1 MHFSTSAALLGL
13 ALPTALALCPY
24 AEQVKVDKL
33 NTPPPHPHTPR
44 DLPSSDKKG
53 IFYMNRIA
61 PGTSE
66 LYVANV
72 DGSNERPL
80 LSNSIYEYHA
90 TFSPDG
96 EWITFTG
103 ERNGD
108 GNSDIYRVRT
118 NGSDL
123 EELVATSSVEDGA
136 VMSPNGKQVAYV
148 STANGYK
155 ANIWVLDLE
164 SGKKWNLTGTA
175 STAANATLPDGYFRP
190 SWSPDGQWIA
200 FSSDR
205 NSGWYGHGDP
215 TFLGV
220 TGWEHTQEL
229 SIYAIRPN
237 GSDFRRVVARSGYS
251 LGSPKWSPSGKRI
264 LFYEMTRENT
274 WNSHRPESIDSANST
289 LVSVNFATG
298 VDRRVEVEGSGVK
311 IFPQYLSESTIGYF
325 AKGAGKEGLHTTNG
339 GFVNTSSV
347 TIRSP
352 AWSADGKKVVYE
364 KTTWSVR
371 PMDKK
376 LYSWDTDWEYRF
388 TDVFPQLS
396 NTNMIAMT
404 EKQLGNSSIVSL
416 NVNGTD
422 EHLVYNDMVSDFL
435 DSSSIAMGTAG
446 AFNPAWSPDGNWL
459 AFGVGFWFQGRAIGG
474 GWLVRATANGTYS
487 EVLLDSQTTLESNS
501 SVINHGFPSY
511 SHDGKKIVYR
521 VWGTNSTLGDKSQLG
536 LRLLDLQT
544 RKISVLT
551 TEWDNLPFFSPDG
564 ERIVFTRKTS
574 SYNYD
579 ICTMRSDGSDIK
591 VLTSSGANDAHAVWT
606 WDGRIAYSTGMF
618 GFQYECA
625 LYDQTFQPY
634 GQVVVMDADGSNK
647 RVLTDSIWEDSM
659 PMFVPNEKL
668 HGIHKTARRVYRGR
682 F

>member
-1 MHFSTSAALLGL
+1 MRFTASIALLSL
-13 ALPTALALCPY
+13 ALPPALALCPY
-24 AEQVKVDKL
+24 AERMSLEKKS
-33 NTPPPHPHTPR
+33 TPPPHMHTPR
-44 DLPSSDKKG
+44 KAPSDKKG

-61 PGTSE
+61 PGTSH

-72 DGSNERPL
+72 DGTDERPL
-80 LSNSIYEYHA
+80 LSNPIYEYHA

-118 NGSDL
+118 VGSDL
-123 EELVATSSVEDGA
+123 EELVATSSVEDGV
-136 VMSPNGKQVAYV
+136 VMSPNGKQIAYV

-155 ANIWVLDLE
+155 ANIWVMDLE
-164 SGKKWNLTGTA
+164 SGNKWNLTDTA
-175 STAANATLPDGYFRP
+175 STAADDSLPNGYFRP

-215 TFLGV
+215 IFQGV

-237 GSDFRRVVARSGYS
+237 GSDFRSVVSKPGYC
-251 LGSPKWSPSGKRI
+251 LGSPKWSLDGERI

-274 WNSHRPESIDSANST
+274 WNAHRPESIDFANSI
-289 LVSVNFATG
+289 LVSVESTTG
-298 VDRRVEVEGSGVK
+298 ADRRVEAEGAGVK
-311 IFPQYLSESTIGYF
+311 IFPQYISDSTVAYF
-325 AKGAGKEGLHTTNG
+325 AKGAGIEGFHTTAG
-339 GFVNTSSV
+339 GYVNTSSEV
-347 TIRSP
+347 IRSP

-364 KTTWSVR
+364 KTTWTIR

-376 LYSWDTDWEYRF
+376 LYSWDSEWEYRF

-396 NTNMIAMT
+396 NTKKIAMT

-416 NVNGTD
+416 SANGTD
-422 EHLVYNDMVSDFL
+422 EGLVYNVMESGFIDAKSV
-435 DSSSIAMGTAG
+435 AMGTAG
-446 AFNPAWSPDGNWL
+446 AFNPSWSLDGKWVT
-459 AFGVGFWFQGRAIGG
+459 FGVGFWFQGRATGG

-487 EVLLDSQTTLESNS
+487 EVLTESNETLSSNS
-501 SVINHGFPSY
+501 SVINSGFPSF
-511 SHDGKKIVYR
+511 SHDGKKIVFR
-521 VWGTNSTLGDKSQLG
+521 IWGTNSTLGDKSQLG
-536 LRLLDLQT
+536 LRLLDLET
-544 RKISVLT
+544 GKTSVLS
-551 TEWDNLPFFSPDG
+551 TEWDNLPSFSPDG
-564 ERIVFTRKTS
+564 KRIVFTRKTS
-574 SYNYD
+574 DYNYD
-579 ICTMRSDGSDIK
+579 ICTMRADGTDVK

-606 WDGRIAYSTGMF
+606 WDGRIAFSSGMF

-625 LYDQTFQPY
+625 LYDDTFQPY
-634 GQVVVMDADGSNK
+634 GQVVVMNTDGSNK

-659 PMFVPNEKL
+659 PLYVPNSALKTNAAKV
-668 HGIHKTARRVYRGR
+668 HK
-682 F
+682 

>member
-1 MHFSTSAALLGL
+1 MHFFRSAALLGL
-13 ALPTALALCPY
+13 ALPPAFALCPY
-24 AEQVKVDKL
+24 AEQMKVDKL
-33 NTPPPHPHTPR
+33 NKPPPHPHTPR
-44 DLPSSDKKG
+44 DLPTSDKKG

-80 LSNSIYEYHA
+80 LSNSVYEYHA

-164 SGKKWNLTGTA
+164 SGKKWNLTDTA
-175 STAANATLPDGYFRP
+175 STAANVTLPDGYFRP

-229 SIYAIRPN
+229 SIYVIRPN
-237 GSDFRRVVARSGYS
+237 GSDFRRVVAKSGYS

-289 LVSVNFATG
+289 LVSVDFATG
-298 VDRRVEVEGSGVK
+298 ADRRVEVEGSGVK
-311 IFPQYLSESTIGYF
+311 IFPQYLSESTIAYF

-376 LYSWDTDWEYRF
+376 LYSWDTNWEYRF

-396 NTNMIAMT
+396 NRNMIGMT
-404 EKQLGNSSIVSL
+404 REATGQFLHRLSECQRHRRTPSLQRHGLRFPRLILHCHGHSRCLQPCLVPRWKLARLRSWLLVPRPSHRWWLAGACYRQWYILRGIAGQPDNPGEQQQRHQPRIPQLLARRQEDCLPCLGGQTRQWVTSPSSVSASSIYRLERSPSSL
-416 NVNGTD
+416 RSGTI
-422 EHLVYNDMVSDFL
+422 YP
-435 DSSSIAMGTAG
+435 SSPQMARGS
-446 AFNPAWSPDGNWL
+446 FSPARP
-459 AFGVGFWFQGRAIGG
+459 A
-474 GWLVRATANGTYS
+474 
-487 EVLLDSQTTLESNS
+487 
-501 SVINHGFPSY
+501 
-511 SHDGKKIVYR
+511 
-521 VWGTNSTLGDKSQLG
+521 
-536 LRLLDLQT
+536 
-544 RKISVLT
+544 LT
-551 TEWDNLPFFSPDG
+551 TMISA
-564 ERIVFTRKTS
+564 R
-574 SYNYD
+574 
-579 ICTMRSDGSDIK
+579 
-591 VLTSSGANDAHAVWT
+591 
-606 WDGRIAYSTGMF
+606 
-618 GFQYECA
+618 CA
-625 LYDQTFQPY
+625 L
-634 GQVVVMDADGSNK
+634 M
-647 RVLTDSIWEDSM
+647 
-659 PMFVPNEKL
+659 
-668 HGIHKTARRVYRGR
+668 ARISRC
-682 F
+682 